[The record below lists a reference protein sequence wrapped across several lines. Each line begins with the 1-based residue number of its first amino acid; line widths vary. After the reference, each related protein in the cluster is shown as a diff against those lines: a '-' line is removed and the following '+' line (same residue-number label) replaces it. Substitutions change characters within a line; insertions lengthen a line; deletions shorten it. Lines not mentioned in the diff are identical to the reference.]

1 MIHIL
6 VQISKYFMIL
16 LFLIYTYECFHV
28 FRFESNSGRQQAIYN
43 TQRELMYVIH
53 FNGFLMLFLTSKN
66 VQIIGFYFMQIV
78 LLAGIYLI
86 YHRFYKNSSELVLN
100 NMCMLLCI
108 GMIILTRLS
117 FEKAFRQFVFCVA
130 GVVIAV
136 FLPLILHKLRFLN
149 KLTWLYAIVGIAA
162 LAVVAVAGAT
172 SYGAKLSISIGGIS
186 IQPSEFVKIT
196 YIMFLSG
203 LLHKVQNW
211 KTILLS
217 GILAGIHI
225 VVLVLSSDLGTALIF
240 SIAYIF
246 IIYMSTGKIY
256 YLFGGL
262 TLGSVAAYLGYKLFY
277 HVQVRVA
284 AWLDPWPII
293 EDKGYQ
299 ITQSLFAIGTGGLFG
314 MGLYEGLPNSIPVV
328 DQDFIFSAIS
338 EELGVLFAVC
348 LIMLSLNVFL
358 IFINTSIKCQDN
370 YYRLLCAGLAVIY
383 GFQVFLTIGGA
394 IKMIPSTGV
403 TYPLISYGGSSLL
416 STLIMFAI
424 IQGLYILRNDEV
436 TYYEQEAEAE
446 D

>member
-1 MIHIL
+1 MIEVFI
-6 VQISKYFMIL
+6 VSIKYAII
-16 LFLIYTYECFHV
+16 FLMAIYTYESFRALKNVKNEKDEIKQKKFCFKQSLLFFIIH
-28 FRFESNSGRQQAIYN
+28 G
-43 TQRELMYVIH
+43 LMYTSIYLH
-53 FNGFLMLFLTSKN
+53 TFQDKIIIFYGAQLIYFLLLIQISKLYCKYHNRQLLNVMSMMLM
-66 VQIIGFYFMQIV
+66 IGFVM
-78 LLAGIYLI
+78 
-86 YHRFYKNSSELVLN
+86 
-100 NMCMLLCI
+100 
-108 GMIILTRLS
+108 LTRLS
-117 FEKAFRQFVFCVA
+117 IDKAYRQFLFCV
-130 GVVIAV
+130 IAT
-136 FLPLILHKLRFLN
+136 IMASSISYIMKKIKNLREYHYIFAIIGIGALCAV
-149 KLTWLYAIVGIAA
+149 YAIVK
-162 LAVVAVAGAT
+162 VT
-172 SYGAKLSISIGGIS
+172 YGAKLSIDLGFIS

-293 EDKGYQ
+293 DDKGYQ

-314 MGLYEGLPNSIPVV
+314 MGLFEGLPNSIPVV

-403 TYPLISYGGSSLL
+403 TYPLISYGGSSLM
-416 STLIMFAI
+416 STIFMFFI
-424 IQGLYILRNDEV
+424 IQGVKINEK
-436 TYYEQEAEAE
+436 QQ
-446 D
+446 